1 MDVLLDII
9 QSFPTALWSIP
20 LGVSMFFWLLTMLGA
35 LDIEMLDVDVDA
47 SPDVEADIDISG
59 DVQHGGLLHGISD
72 ALAIGTVPTTIVIS
86 SISTF
91 GWISS
96 VLGELTIA
104 AISREFIGPI
114 LYGLLAMVVT
124 FLFAVWLTTLVVKP
138 LKRIFITHIEHGQIH
153 LIGQVATITS
163 SKVTDNFGIAAIAG
177 KDLILNVICENENT
191 LSKGDEV
198 SIVAYDEEKNHYTVA
213 ALNAVPVVS
222 TPNITHASS
231 SANMPGNLPDS
242 RTPADLAAYDEASEK
257 PQQTSEQE

>member
-1 MDVLLDII
+1 
-9 QSFPTALWSIP
+9 
-20 LGVSMFFWLLTMLGA
+20 MFFWLLTMLGA

-47 SPDVEADIDISG
+47 SPDVEADLDIGS

-104 AISREFIGPI
+104 AMSRELIGPV
-114 LYGLLAMVVT
+114 LYGVLAMVVT
-124 FLFAVWLTTLVVKP
+124 FLFAVWLTSLAVQP
-138 LKRIFITHIEHGQIH
+138 LKRVFITHVEHGQIH

-163 SKVTDNFGIAAIAG
+163 SKVTDNFGIASIAG
-177 KDLILNVICENENT
+177 KDLILNVICEGAYT

-198 SIVAYDEEKNHYTVA
+198 SIVAYDKEKNHYTVA
-213 ALNAVPVVS
+213 PLHAVNTAAVQHIGH
-222 TPNITHASS
+222 TAS
-231 SANMPGNLPDS
+231 SANLPGNQPDS
-242 RTPADLAAYDEASEK
+242 RTPAELSEYDNGSEK